1 MFPLLTSPVYALIK
15 IPVLEPLPWEDKH
28 EQAFTRLEQAPQEP
42 SALGLPN
49 YSKPFTRTDVEADTP
64 ILGPPDAQS

>member
-1 MFPLLTSPVYALIK
+1 MFPLLASPVYELHK
-15 IPVLEPLPWEDKH
+15 ISVPEPLPWEDKH

-49 YSKPFTRTDVEADTP
+49 YSKHFTRTDVEAETP
-64 ILGPPDAQS
+64 ILWPPDAQS